1 MSTRSDLRGKFFYDV
16 FTTAKEWA
24 TGLFYLVFPSKRPKP
39 ETVDDLTVEK
49 KLWQKPIL
57 LRKPPTVLGGLA
69 AMSGIGEWKDNR
81 GNTLSGN
88 ALQCDGET
96 SPRRLN
102 ANDFTLLHN
111 ASAKVYMN
119 GRITGNIHVQGVQEL
134 NHLSPLEVGCNARMG
149 DTAKKTP

>member
-1 MSTRSDLRGKFFYDV
+1 MTTKSDLRGKFFYDV

-24 TGLFYLVFPSKRPKP
+24 TGLFYFVFPSKRPKP

-49 KLWQKPIL
+49 KLWQKPTL
-57 LRKPPTVLGGLA
+57 LRKPPTVFGDLA

-81 GNTLSGN
+81 GNTLSGQ

-96 SPRRLN
+96 SPRHL
-102 ANDFTLLHN
+102 AVNDATILHN
-111 ASAKVYMN
+111 ASTKVHMN
-119 GRITGNIHVQGVQEL
+119 GRITGNIHAQDWQEL
-134 NHLSPLEVGCNARMG
+134 NHLSPLEVGCNAGMG